1 MTWWKFFQAVRR
13 GEHKIGGMTWFT
25 GIAALIYTISPID
38 LIPELVF
45 PIVGLVDDFG
55 LWGVT
60 LMLLSREK
68 SAWEAS
74 VGTSP
79 HVVDV

>member
-25 GIAALIYTISPID
+25 AAAALVYTISPID
-38 LIPELVF
+38 LIPELIF
-45 PIVGLVDDFG
+45 PLVGLVDDLG

-60 LMLLSREK
+60 LMLLNREK
-68 SAWEAS
+68 NAWEAHAA
-74 VGTSP
+74 TTAR
-79 HVVDV
+79 VVDA